1 MGISELVVVGGLAF
15 VALATGIFALLRSR
29 RMRKLRRRYGDAAM
43 PKRRA
48 FAWRNLAPIVL
59 LLGAGASLVLA
70 FGQVRLNHEATQ
82 GTVILAI
89 DDSDSMNLTDVAP
102 DRLKAAQS
110 AAQAFLEHLPPGFRV
125 GVVTFAGTAHV
136 LVPPTMDRIDV
147 SDALAG
153 LTTSKGTVIGDGLT
167 SALDT
172 IDADR
177 RTNGGGP
184 AAVVLLTDG
193 QDTGSTVSPDQA
205 AQRAKTDGVR
215 VFTVAV
221 GATDAGTDGANT
233 GLLMQI
239 AATTQARAFTAK
251 TSGQLTEVYASLG
264 SELSSDL
271 AIAGSGAR
279 FVVLGTVLA
288 LAAGISLLVVTRQL

>member
-1 MGISELVVVGGLAF
+1 VGISGLIVVGGLAF
-15 VALATGIFALLRSR
+15 VALAVGVFALLRSR
-29 RMRKLRRRYGDAAM
+29 RMRKLRRRYGQAAM
-43 PKRRA
+43 PKRQA
-48 FAWRNLAPIVL
+48 FAWRTLAPAVL

-89 DDSDSMNLTDVAP
+89 DDSDSMQLTDVAP
-102 DRLKAAQS
+102 NRMKAAQS
-110 AAQAFLEHLPPGFRV
+110 AAQAFLEHLPLGFRV
-125 GVVTFAGTAHV
+125 GVVTFAGTARV
-136 LVPPTMDRIDV
+136 LVAPTMDRTQV
-147 SDALAG
+147 SDALDG

-177 RTNGGGP
+177 RAQGTGP

-193 QDTGSTVSPDQA
+193 QDTGSTVPPDQA
-205 AQRAKTDGVR
+205 ALRAKSDGVK

-233 GLLMQI
+233 GLLAQI
-239 AATTQARAFTAK
+239 ANTTQAQAFTAK
-251 TSGQLTEVYASLG
+251 TSGQLTEVYSALG
-264 SELSSDL
+264 SQLSSDL

-279 FVVLGTVLA
+279 YVVLGTVLA
-288 LAAGISLLVVTRQL
+288 IAAGISLVVVTRQL

>member
-1 MGISELVVVGGLAF
+1 VGISELVVVAGLAF
-15 VALATGIFALLRSR
+15 VALAVGLFALLRAR

-43 PKRRA
+43 PKRQA
-48 FAWRNLAPIVL
+48 FVWRNLAPAVL
-59 LLGAGASLVLA
+59 LVGAAASLVLA
-70 FGQVRLNHEATQ
+70 FGQVRLNHQATQ

-89 DDSDSMNLTDVAP
+89 DDSDSMQLTDVAP
-102 DRLKAAQS
+102 NRLKAAQS

-125 GVVTFAGTAHV
+125 GVVTFAGTANV
-136 LVPPTMDRIDV
+136 LVEPTMDRTQV
-147 SDALAG
+147 SNALAG

-177 RTNGGGP
+177 RTQGAGP

-193 QDTGSTVSPDQA
+193 QDTGSKVPPDQA
-205 AQRAKTDGVR
+205 ALRAKGDGVK

-221 GATDAGTDGANT
+221 GATDAGTDGANI
-233 GLLMQI
+233 GLLAQL
-239 AATTQARAFTAK
+239 ANTTQAQAFTAK

-264 SELSSDL
+264 TQLSSDL

-279 FVVLGTVLA
+279 YVVLGTVLA
-288 LAAGISLLVVTRQL
+288 IAAGVSLVVVTRQL